1 MLKRKK
7 RKAARK
13 VHKTKARKTR
23 RKASKKTARKTRRR
37 RKGARVSSLLVQE

>member
-23 RKASKKTARKTRRR
+23 RKAAKKPARKTRRR
-37 RKGARVSSLLVQE
+37 RKAGRVSPLLVQE